1 MTYDNLLEDVIDFVA
16 EYGQPECVKICNK
29 RISWE
34 RFVELA
40 DKTNYDAGYGIPE
53 IEGSLMLM
61 WKDKVAI
68 RATYDGAEWF
78 EIIDISI
85 PAEDISDV
93 VDDLHRDAD
102 WKEEHGLKG
111 SYPVGGW

>member
-1 MTYDNLLEDVIDFVA
+1 MTYENLLKEVTGFVA
-16 EYGQPECVKICNK
+16 EYGQPECVKICNR

-40 DKTNYDAGYGIPE
+40 EKTDYDSGFGGPE

-85 PAEDISDV
+85 PAEDISDK
-93 VDDLHRDAD
+93 VDDLQRSAE
-102 WKEEHGLKG
+102 WKYDLGLEG
-111 SYPVGGW
+111 SDPVGGW

>member
-1 MTYDNLLEDVIDFVA
+1 MTYRNLLEEVTGFIA
-16 EYGQPECVKICNK
+16 EYGQPECVKIYGK
-29 RISWE
+29 GITWE

-40 DKTNYDAGYGIPE
+40 ERTNYDSGFGGPE

-78 EIIDISI
+78 EIIDISV
-85 PAEDISDV
+85 PTEDISDKV
-93 VDDLHRDAD
+93 TGLTMSAQ
-102 WKEEHGLKG
+102 WKTDFNG
-111 SYPVGGW
+111 SSPVGGW